1 MCVCVCVCVGGGG
14 GGGGGGWNAIIRGRP
29 LIEEILYLDIIPET
43 QGPSKELKLSAKVNS
58 RPYF

>member
-1 MCVCVCVCVGGGG
+1 MKTNNSGRRGGEGGRGGG
-14 GGGGGGWNAIIRGRP
+14 AIIRGRR

-43 QGPSKELKLSAKVNS
+43 QGPSKELKLSAKVNF

>member
-1 MCVCVCVCVGGGG
+1 MVGEVGRGGGG
-14 GGGGGGWNAIIRGRP
+14 RGGGAIIRGRR

-43 QGPSKELKLSAKVNS
+43 QGPSKELKLSAKVNF

>member
-1 MCVCVCVCVGGGG
+1 MVGEVGRGGGG
-14 GGGGGGWNAIIRGRP
+14 GGAIIRGRR

-43 QGPSKELKLSAKVNS
+43 QGPSKELKLSAKVNF

>member
-1 MCVCVCVCVGGGG
+1 MKTNNSGRRGGEGGRGGGG
-14 GGGGGGWNAIIRGRP
+14 AIIRGRR

-43 QGPSKELKLSAKVNS
+43 QGPSKELKLSAKVNF

>member
-1 MCVCVCVCVGGGG
+1 MVGEVGRGGGG
-14 GGGGGGWNAIIRGRP
+14 GGGAIIRGRR

-43 QGPSKELKLSAKVNS
+43 QGPSKELKLSAKVNF

>member
-1 MCVCVCVCVGGGG
+1 MKTNNSSWRGGEGMGGVG
-14 GGGGGGWNAIIRGRP
+14 AIIRGRR

-43 QGPSKELKLSAKVNS
+43 QGPSKGLKLSAKVNS

>member
-1 MCVCVCVCVGGGG
+1 MWKPTIVVGEVGREEGGGG
-14 GGGGGGWNAIIRGRP
+14 GAIIRGRR

>member
-1 MCVCVCVCVGGGG
+1 MKTNNSGRRGGEGGRGGGG
-14 GGGGGGWNAIIRGRP
+14 GAIIRGRR

>member
-1 MCVCVCVCVGGGG
+1 MVGEVGRGGGG
-14 GGGGGGWNAIIRGRP
+14 GAIIRGRR

-43 QGPSKELKLSAKVNS
+43 QGPSKELKLSAKVNF

>member
-1 MCVCVCVCVGGGG
+1 MKTNNSGRRGGEGG
-14 GGGGGGWNAIIRGRP
+14 RGGWGAIIRGRR

>member
-1 MCVCVCVCVGGGG
+1 MVGEVGRGGGG
-14 GGGGGGWNAIIRGRP
+14 RGGGAIIRGRR

-43 QGPSKELKLSAKVNS
+43 QGPSKGLKLSAKVNS